1 MSDSENESYTSD
13 HNENIEKPIN
23 LKNHTG
29 RDSPVIY
36 EEQETETIYKK
47 PKRVMSEKQ
56 LENLKKAR
64 LIAHAKLKDKKKETQ
79 LMKKKEQ
86 ELKILKKLDKN
97 ITVDKKIKDLK
108 NKIVYT
114 PKDNKEDEIF
124 YLQAEP
130 RRVYNPI
137 KPSKQRAILQA
148 EKPKKKKI
156 VYITDSESD
165 EEIIYLKKPRARASP
180 AKAQPNGEALQG
192 LKTRTRKQP
201 QQQFIE
207 DLDEHEKIEKETQDK
222 IVEKH
227 YNDKIALI
235 KREYLMK
242 SVFQP

>member
-23 LKNHTG
+23 LKNHIG

-64 LIAHAKLKDKKKETQ
+64 LIAHAKLKDKKRETQ

-130 RRVYNPI
+130 RRVYNPK

-165 EEIIYLKKPRARASP
+165 EEIIYLKKPKPRT
-180 AKAQPNGEALQG
+180 KAQP
-192 LKTRTRKQP
+192 KQP
-201 QQQFIE
+201 KQPRAEQQFIE

>member
-13 HNENIEKPIN
+13 HNENIENIEKPISF
-23 LKNHTG
+23 KNHTG
-29 RDSPVIY
+29 RDSPVY
-36 EEQETETIYKK
+36 EEPEK
-47 PKRVMSEKQ
+47 PVKSKRVMSEKQ

-64 LIAHAKLKDKKKETQ
+64 LIAHAKLKDKKKESQ
-79 LMKKKEQ
+79 MMKKKEQ

-124 YLQAEP
+124 YLK
-130 RRVYNPI
+130 
-137 KPSKQRAILQA
+137 KPSKQTR

-156 VYITDSESD
+156 VYITDSESE
-165 EEIIYLKKPRARASP
+165 EEIIYLKKPQARP
-180 AKAQPNGEALQG
+180 
-192 LKTRTRKQP
+192 KQP
-201 QQQFIE
+201 TGFKKSMQGKPEQLKQPKQPEQQFIE
-207 DLDEHEKIEKETQDK
+207 DLNEHEKIEKETQDK

-235 KREYLMK
+235 KKEYLLK

>member
-23 LKNHTG
+23 HTQESKIPRRVNPG
-29 RDSPVIY
+29 RDYPVY
-36 EEQETETIYKK
+36 EEPEK
-47 PKRVMSEKQ
+47 PVKSKRVMSEKQ

-124 YLQAEP
+124 YLK
-130 RRVYNPI
+130 
-137 KPSKQRAILQA
+137 KPSKQTR

-156 VYITDSESD
+156 VYITDSESE
-165 EEIIYLKKPRARASP
+165 EEIIYLKKPQARP
-180 AKAQPNGEALQG
+180 
-192 LKTRTRKQP
+192 KQP
-201 QQQFIE
+201 TGFKKSMQGRPEQPKQPKQPEQQFIE
-207 DLDEHEKIEKETQDK
+207 DLDEHDKIEKETQDK

-235 KREYLMK
+235 KREYLMR

>member
-13 HNENIEKPIN
+13 HNENIENIEKPISF
-23 LKNHTG
+23 KNHTG
-29 RDSPVIY
+29 RNSPVY
-36 EEQETETIYKK
+36 EEPEK
-47 PKRVMSEKQ
+47 PVKSKRVMSEKQ

-130 RRVYNPI
+130 RRVYNPK

-148 EKPKKKKI
+148 EKSKKKKI
-156 VYITDSESD
+156 VYITDSESE
-165 EEIIYLKKPRARASP
+165 EEIIYLKKPKPRT
-180 AKAQPNGEALQG
+180 KAQP
-192 LKTRTRKQP
+192 KQP
-201 QQQFIE
+201 KQPKQPEQQFIE
-207 DLDEHEKIEKETQDK
+207 DLDEQEKIEKETQDK

>member
-23 LKNHTG
+23 LTGKGPAGFRKPENHTG

-114 PKDNKEDEIF
+114 PEDNKEDEIF
-124 YLQAEP
+124 YLK
-130 RRVYNPI
+130 
-137 KPSKQRAILQA
+137 KPSKP
-148 EKPKKKKI
+148 KPPPKKKKI
-156 VYITDSESD
+156 VYITDSESE
-165 EEIIYLKKPRARASP
+165 EEIIYLKKPRART
-180 AKAQPNGEALQG
+180 KAQPKQP
-192 LKTRTRKQP
+192 KQPKQP

-207 DLDEHEKIEKETQDK
+207 DLDEQEKIEKETQDK

>member
-13 HNENIEKPIN
+13 HNEKIEKPIN

-124 YLQAEP
+124 YLK
-130 RRVYNPI
+130 

-156 VYITDSESD
+156 VYITDSESE

-180 AKAQPNGEALQG
+180 AKAQ
-192 LKTRTRKQP
+192 KTQKQP
-201 QQQFIE
+201 RAEQQFIE

>member
-13 HNENIEKPIN
+13 HNENIEKPIGF
-23 LKNHTG
+23 KI
-29 RDSPVIY
+29 D
-36 EEQETETIYKK
+36 EQETETEIIKK

-79 LMKKKEQ
+79 IMKKKEQ

-124 YLQAEP
+124 YLK
-130 RRVYNPI
+130 
-137 KPSKQRAILQA
+137 KPSKQKAILQA

-156 VYITDSESD
+156 VYITDSESE
-165 EEIIYLKKPRARASP
+165 EEIIYLKKPRV
-180 AKAQPNGEALQG
+180 KALQG
-192 LKTRTRKQP
+192 LENPKQRTKAQPKQ
-201 QQQFIE
+201 QSQQFIE
-207 DLDEHEKIEKETQDK
+207 DLNEHDKIEKETQDK

>member
-13 HNENIEKPIN
+13 HNENIENIEKPISF
-23 LKNHTG
+23 KNHTG
-29 RDSPVIY
+29 RDSPVY
-36 EEQETETIYKK
+36 EEPEK
-47 PKRVMSEKQ
+47 PVKSKRVMSEKQ

-64 LIAHAKLKDKKKETQ
+64 LIAHAKLKDKKKESQ
-79 LMKKKEQ
+79 MMKKKEQ

-124 YLQAEP
+124 YLK
-130 RRVYNPI
+130 
-137 KPSKQRAILQA
+137 KPSKQTR

-156 VYITDSESD
+156 VYITDSESE
-165 EEIIYLKKPRARASP
+165 EEIIYLKKPQARP
-180 AKAQPNGEALQG
+180 
-192 LKTRTRKQP
+192 KQP
-201 QQQFIE
+201 KQPKQPEQQFIE

-235 KREYLMK
+235 KKEYLLK

>member
-13 HNENIEKPIN
+13 HNENIEKPIGF
-23 LKNHTG
+23 KNNTG

-64 LIAHAKLKDKKKETQ
+64 LIAHAKLKDKKRETQ

-165 EEIIYLKKPRARASP
+165 EEIIYLKKPKPRT
-180 AKAQPNGEALQG
+180 KAQP
-192 LKTRTRKQP
+192 KQP
-201 QQQFIE
+201 KQPRAEQQFIE